1 MKIKNAFLRR
11 SRYKKLYIEIF
22 SLILLTLS
30 VLLIVT
36 QLRNSPNFESRARAF
51 ETVFSF
57 GTVGDIGAT
66 SNSSAVLSA
75 ITPSAV
81 NFFLALGDL
90 SYNQIT
96 PETAW
101 CDYVKQK
108 VGIDFP
114 FELVAGNHE
123 DDGPDGQI
131 SNFASCLP
139 DRMGTIVGNYP
150 KEYYFDYPTTNPIAR
165 FILIS
170 PNLTFPNE
178 GTYSYAKNTP
188 RYEWTKNAIDSARA
202 QGIKWIIVGMHKY
215 CIAMVSGSCQIGA
228 DIMNLLIEKK
238 VDLYLQAHDHAY
250 ARSKQLA
257 LSPLCTAIT
266 PGSYNSNC
274 VVDDGS
280 DNEYLKGQGTIILTI
295 GQGGRSLNKQYT
307 SDSEAKYFA
316 NWMGSNFNPTYG
328 FMKFTVSDS
337 RIQAEFVKGLNLTGN
352 FTENFSIID
361 NTSQTPIATPTTT
374 PISPTPTPTP
384 ILINTPTP
392 TPTPIPSTA
401 TPTPATITLD
411 VVADTYVSSSNP
423 TVNYG
428 SSTSLYSDA
437 SPIMISYLKFDT
449 SGLNGTLKKATLRIR
464 TTSGAYSGSPGP
476 EFVKIVDDTS
486 WSETTLTYNTRP
498 SLLTTLG
505 SVSNTASNTTYD
517 IPLDITTIQS
527 KLGGI
532 ISLGIDTQHSDAFY
546 FNSKE
551 TTSKPQLILEF

>member
-1 MKIKNAFLRR
+1 MKIKNAFPGP
-11 SRYKKLYIEIF
+11 SRYKKLYIELF
-22 SLILLTLS
+22 SLILLTIS
-30 VLLIVT
+30 VLLLVT
-36 QLRNSPNFESRARAF
+36 QLRNSQNLESRARAF

-57 GTVGDIGAT
+57 GAVGDIGAT
-66 SNSSAVLSA
+66 NNSSAVLSA

-81 NFFLALGDL
+81 DFFLALGDL

-101 CDYVKQK
+101 CNYVKQR
-108 VGIDFP
+108 VGNEFP

-131 SNFASCLP
+131 ANFASCLP
-139 DRMGTIVGNYP
+139 DRIGTIVGTYP

-165 FILIS
+165 FIMIS

-215 CIAMVSGSCQIGA
+215 CIAMVSGSCEIGA

-280 DNEYLKGQGTIILTI
+280 DNEYLKGQGTIIMTI

-328 FMKFTVSDS
+328 FIKFTVSDS
-337 RIQAEFVKGLNLTGN
+337 RIQAEFVKGLNLSGN

-361 NTSQTPIATPTTT
+361 NASQPTATPTPTLNQ
-374 PISPTPTPTP
+374 ISPTATPTPTP
-384 ILINTPTP
+384 STSTITP
-392 TPTPIPSTA
+392 S
-401 TPTPATITLD
+401 PTPATITLD
-411 VVADTYVSSSNP
+411 AVADTYISSSNP

-428 SSTSLYSDA
+428 SSSSLYSDA
-437 SPIMISYLKFDT
+437 NPTMISYLKFDA
-449 SGLNGTLKKATLRIR
+449 SGLSGTLKKAVLRIK
-464 TTSGAYSGSPGP
+464 TTSGTYSGSPGP
-476 EFVKIVDDTS
+476 EYVKIVDDTS
-486 WSETTLTYNTRP
+486 WSESTLTYNTRP
-498 SLLTTLG
+498 SLSTTLG
-505 SVSNTASNTTYD
+505 SVSNTTSNTTYD
-517 IPLDITTIQS
+517 IPLDITIIQS
-527 KLGGI
+527 KLGGL

-551 TTSKPQLILEF
+551 TSSKPQLILEF

>member
-1 MKIKNAFLRR
+1 MKIKNVSLRL
-11 SRYKKLYIEIF
+11 SRYKKLFIELF
-22 SLILLTLS
+22 SLILLTIS
-30 VLLIVT
+30 VLLLVT
-36 QLRNSPNFESRARAF
+36 QLRNSQNFESRARAF

-57 GTVGDIGAT
+57 GAVGDIGAT

-96 PETAW
+96 PESAW
-101 CDYVKQK
+101 CNYVKQK
-108 VGIDFP
+108 VGNDFP

-131 SNFASCLP
+131 ANFASCLP
-139 DRMGTIVGNYP
+139 DRLGTIVGTYP

-257 LSPLCTAIT
+257 LSSLCTAIT

-274 VVDDGS
+274 VVDDGA
-280 DNEYLKGQGTIILTI
+280 DNIYIKGQGTIILTI

-328 FMKFTVSDS
+328 FIKFTVSDS
-337 RIQAEFVKGLNLTGN
+337 RIQAEFVKGLNLSGN

-361 NTSQTPIATPTTT
+361 NASQISPTVTPTPTLNQTT
-374 PISPTPTPTP
+374 PTPTPTQQPTPTPTP
-384 ILINTPTP
+384 
-392 TPTPIPSTA
+392 SQ
-401 TPTPATITLD
+401 TPATITLD
-411 VVADTYVSSSNP
+411 AVADTYVSSSNP

-428 SSTSLYSDA
+428 ASTSLYSDA

-449 SGLNGTLKKATLRIR
+449 SGLNGILKKATLRIR
-464 TTSGAYSGSPGP
+464 TTSGTYSGSPGP
-476 EFVKIVDDTS
+476 EYVKIVEDTS
-486 WSETTLTYNTRP
+486 WSESMLTYNTRP
-498 SLLTTLG
+498 SLSTTLG
-505 SVSNTASNTTYD
+505 SVSNTISNTTYD
-517 IPLDITTIQS
+517 IPLDTTIIQS

-532 ISLGIDTQHSDAFY
+532 ISLGVDTQHSDAFY

-551 TTSKPQLILEF
+551 TSSKPQIILEF

>member
-1 MKIKNAFLRR
+1 MKIKNTFIRQRR
-11 SRYKKLYIEIF
+11 KLYIELF

-30 VLLIVT
+30 VLLLVT
-36 QLRNSPNFESRARAF
+36 QLRSSQNFGSRARAF

-57 GTVGDIGAT
+57 GAVGDIGAT

-101 CDYVKQK
+101 CNYVKQK
-108 VGIDFP
+108 VGNDFP

-131 SNFASCLP
+131 ANFASCLP
-139 DRMGTIVGNYP
+139 DRIGTIVGTYP

-165 FILIS
+165 FIMIS

-257 LSPLCTAIT
+257 LSPLCTAIN

-274 VVDDGS
+274 VVDDGA

-295 GQGGRSLNKQYT
+295 GQGGGSLNKQYT
-307 SDSEAKYFA
+307 SDSEAEYFA

-328 FMKFTVSDS
+328 FIKFTVSDS
-337 RIQAEFVKGLNLTGN
+337 RIQAEFVKGLNLSGT

-361 NTSQTPIATPTTT
+361 NASQISPTATPTPT
-374 PISPTPTPTP
+374 PTQQPTPTPTP
-384 ILINTPTP
+384 
-392 TPTPIPSTA
+392 SQ
-401 TPTPATITLD
+401 TPATITLD
-411 VVADTYVSSSNP
+411 VISDTYVSSSNP

-428 SSTSLYSDA
+428 SSASLYSDA
-437 SPIMISYLKFDT
+437 SPIMISYLKFDA
-449 SGLNGTLKKATLRIR
+449 SGLNGTLKRAVLRIK
-464 TTSGAYSGSPGP
+464 TTSGTSSGSPGP
-476 EFVKIVDDTS
+476 EYVKIVEDTS
-486 WSETTLTYNTRP
+486 WNESTLTYNTRP
-498 SLLTTLG
+498 SLSTTLG
-505 SVSNTASNTTYD
+505 SVSNTTSNTIYD
-517 IPLDITTIQS
+517 IPLDITGLQS

-532 ISLGIDTQHSDAFY
+532 ISLGVDTQHSDAFY

-551 TTSKPQLILEF
+551 TSSKPQLILEF